1 MVDKSLEEIKS
12 YFEKA
17 KEEYKK
23 QLFSFEDDLNYYKEF
38 LQLIGKTEDD
48 ALLEVKNCKDYLKC
62 RKILVDSFLHH
73 SSFARGREK
82 GDFLINYKPRSFGQE
97 ATINRL

>member
-62 RKILVDSFLHH
+62 RKILNGRQDECKKVCGYFGDSFY
-73 SSFARGREK
+73 F
-82 GDFLINYKPRSFGQE
+82 
-97 ATINRL
+97 INRMWGRRKIRC